1 MFTFYLF
8 LLIRCPVY
16 PVRSA
21 ASSFAVIEMVST
33 NATSLARNVDMSSQ
47 VDQARKCKTKKNNSY
62 KIYII
67 VSSAFSYVAC
77 YGHFI
82 TRADHLI
89 SFLSCVPLR

>member
-47 VDQARKCKTKKNNSY
+47 VDQARKCTTKK
-62 KIYII
+62 II
-67 VSSAFSYVAC
+67 VIKYILLSV
-77 YGHFI
+77 
-82 TRADHLI
+82 LL
-89 SFLSCVPLR
+89 FLMLLVTAIL